1 MNEYKLAQQSEQSN
15 QQPAT
20 MLASLNNFEFT
31 KTNFN
36 EFYNILCDMEDYHT
50 SWVDEDY
57 AEEIAELK
65 MKQYYNKKKKD
76 VYQSKLQN
84 KEYLKQRELDLR
96 RKLLHR
102 IGKYELEEG
111 EIFE

>member
-1 MNEYKLAQQSEQSN
+1 MSATLSN
-15 QQPAT
+15 FNIT
-20 MLASLNNFEFT
+20 E
-31 KTNFN
+31 TNFD
-36 EFYNILCDMEDYHT
+36 EFYNILCDIEDHNT

-57 AEEIAELK
+57 AEEMAERSLQK
-65 MKQYYNKKKKD
+65 YYKKKKMEE
-76 VYQSKLQN
+76 YQFKLKN
-84 KEYLKQRELDLR
+84 KEYLKHRELDLR

>member
-1 MNEYKLAQQSEQSN
+1 M
-15 QQPAT
+15 PPT
-20 MLASLNNFEFT
+20 LNNFKFT

-36 EFYNILCDMEDYHT
+36 EFYNILYDIEEYHS

-65 MKQYYNKKKKD
+65 WQRYCNEEKKKTTE
-76 VYQSKLQN
+76 YQLMLKN
-84 KEYLKQRELDLR
+84 TDYLKNRELDLR

>member
-1 MNEYKLAQQSEQSN
+1 MNKHIISPSTAKERTIMS
-15 QQPAT
+15 AT
-20 MLASLNNFEFT
+20 LQNFKFT
-31 KTNFN
+31 KTNFD
-36 EFYNILCDMEDYHT
+36 EFYNTIYEIEDHHT

-57 AEEIAELK
+57 AEEMAELK
-65 MKQYYNKKKKD
+65 WQRYCKEEEEKKTNE
-76 VYQSKLQN
+76 YKLMLKN
-84 KEYLKQRELDLR
+84 KEYLKHRELDLR

>member
-1 MNEYKLAQQSEQSN
+1 MSATLSN
-15 QQPAT
+15 FNIT
-20 MLASLNNFEFT
+20 E
-31 KTNFN
+31 TNFD
-36 EFYNILCDMEDYHT
+36 EFYNTLCDIEDHHT

-57 AEEIAELK
+57 AEEMAELK
-65 MKQYYNKKKKD
+65 WQRYCNEKKKQTNEYK
-76 VYQSKLQN
+76 SMLKN
-84 KEYLKQRELDLR
+84 KEYLKHRELDLR

>member
-1 MNEYKLAQQSEQSN
+1 MS
-15 QQPAT
+15 
-20 MLASLNNFEFT
+20 ASLDNFKFT
-31 KTNFN
+31 ETNFN
-36 EFYNILCDMEDYHT
+36 EFYNILYDIEECHT

-57 AEEIAELK
+57 AEEMAELK
-65 MKQYYNKKKKD
+65 WQRYCEKKKMNE
-76 VYQSKLQN
+76 YQSKLKN
-84 KEYLKQRELDLR
+84 KEYLKHRELDLR

>member
-1 MNEYKLAQQSEQSN
+1 MPTTLK
-15 QQPAT
+15 
-20 MLASLNNFEFT
+20 NFKFT
-31 KTNFN
+31 QTNFN
-36 EFYNILCDMEDYHT
+36 EFYNILCDIEENHT

-57 AEEIAELK
+57 AEEMAELHWQ
-65 MKQYYNKKKKD
+65 QYCKKKKEKD
-76 VYQSKLQN
+76 

-96 RKLLHR
+96 RMLLHR

>member
-1 MNEYKLAQQSEQSN
+1 MPPTLK
-15 QQPAT
+15 
-20 MLASLNNFEFT
+20 NFKFT
-31 KTNFN
+31 KTNFD
-36 EFYNILCDMEDYHT
+36 EFYNILCDIEEYHT

-57 AEEIAELK
+57 ANEMADRKWQEYCRKNRLYKYLSTLK
-65 MKQYYNKKKKD
+65 D
-76 VYQSKLQN
+76 
-84 KEYLKQRELDLR
+84 KEYLEQRELDLR

>member
-1 MNEYKLAQQSEQSN
+1 MSVTLSN
-15 QQPAT
+15 FKFVK
-20 MLASLNNFEFT
+20 NNFD
-31 KTNFN
+31 
-36 EFYNILCDMEDYHT
+36 EFYNIIYDIEEHHT

-84 KEYLKQRELDLR
+84 KEYLKHRELDLR